1 MEIREETLQSR
12 LRKGRLSPSEAAQ
25 VAAYLARYLSSMHSG
40 GEPYLALSPRTVVID
55 SALKVHLLARGA
67 GQGGG
72 QDLAYRAPEQLRGEP
87 GDWRSDCWSV
97 GALLYLMLTGEA
109 PFQGSTEEELRNAIL
124 LEEPAAATLPADA
137 ERALRRTL
145 AKSPDDRYER
155 TDDLVR
161 DLDLLCRLFL
171 STSPLAGGVPA
182 PSEGSRPA
190 ESPSQEW
197 LRDESLPLPAEGD
210 LLQRLRTKRSKLA
223 RREMPSWWAVSA
235 LPLAVILVL
244 GATLLY
250 CGTRVSEQRS
260 RPSSESF
267 AVTNGLE

>member
-1 MEIREETLQSR
+1 MRPEIQEETLQSR

-55 SALKVHLLARGA
+55 SALKVHLLARSA
-67 GQGGG
+67 GEGGG

-109 PFQGSTEEELRNAIL
+109 PFQGSTEEELRNAVL
-124 LEEPAAATLPADA
+124 MEEPAAATLPADA
-137 ERALRRTL
+137 ERTLRRTL

-155 TDDLVR
+155 TNDLVR
-161 DLDLLCRLFL
+161 DLDSLCRLL
-171 STSPLAGGVPA
+171 LPTSPLAGGVPA
-182 PSEGSRPA
+182 PPE
-190 ESPSQEW
+190 ESPPEEW
-197 LRDESLPLPAEGD
+197 SPDESLRAPPLAADGD
-210 LLQRLRTKRSKLA
+210 LLQRLGAKRSKLA

-235 LPLAVILVL
+235 LPLAAILVL

-250 CGTRVSEQRS
+250 CGTRVSESGS
-260 RPSSESF
+260 RPTESS